1 MSANDIRSFTAD
13 IDRMIGDVNDK
24 AGRVWRGT
32 CSTVSENVKV
42 GGTYG
47 PGTPVDTSF
56 AVNSWVEGINRE
68 GESHQP
74 SSPPKRTFSVDSAG
88 VAVPLAPKAIFD
100 FRRLKIGD
108 TFFLTSNCVYM
119 RALDYGHSQQ
129 APNGHVRL
137 VTAALPQ
144 IVAEQVALVRT

>member
-1 MSANDIRSFTAD
+1 MNNPNDIRAFSAQ
-13 IDRMIGDVNDK
+13 IDRMIGDVTDK
-24 AGRVWRGT
+24 AERVWRGT

-47 PGTPVDTSF
+47 PGTPVDTGF
-56 AVNSWVEGINRE
+56 ARASWVDGIDGE
-68 GESHQP
+68 GEYPQP
-74 SSPPKRTFSVDSAG
+74 SAPPKGHAVSAPEPSV
-88 VAVPLAPKAIFD
+88 FD
-100 FRRLKIGD
+100 FRQLKLGD
-108 TFFLTSNCVYM
+108 VYFLTSNCVYQ

-144 IVAEQVALVRT
+144 IVAEQVALVRS